1 MCPSSSHRFSPF
13 PKMAVAS
20 PDAVDDLAGNTATC
34 EKAIDEESNG
44 GMAAECPNASGYS
57 AEISTVREEC
67 EDKEVEP
74 DKTCEQEGRRSPT
87 TSRRMSA
94 PTSSGTR
101 LRSAQRAT
109 SARIMSWRRA
119 GQMG

>member
-1 MCPSSSHRFSPF
+1 MTRRPAWGTSSECRWRMCPSSSHRFSPF

-74 DKTCEQEGRRSPT
+74 DKTCEQAEESDDVEADECTNIIGY
-87 TSRRMSA
+87 
-94 PTSSGTR
+94 
-101 LRSAQRAT
+101 
-109 SARIMSWRRA
+109 
-119 GQMG
+119 